1 MTHVKRHLEGLLALL
16 LRGTGDVPGLRDMR
30 HVTAYGIGEDLT
42 RQSLLVGF
50 NIDGISSTDLCD
62 RYRGEQLRLH
72 ATGHDPFFGLMLKQ
86 LGISSFI
93 RLSGSHYNSPREI
106 ERFLEATAKFAPARV
121 QVPVGAS
128 AHTR

>member
-1 MTHVKRHLEGLLALL
+1 LLALL
-16 LRGTGDVPGLRDMR
+16 LDGTSNVPGLRDMK
-30 HVTAYGIGEDLT
+30 HVTAYGIGDDLS

-50 NIDGISSTDLCD
+50 NLEGITSADGCDL
-62 RYRGEQLRLH
+62 YRGEQLRLH

-93 RLSGSHYNSPREI
+93 RLSGSHYNTPREI
-106 ERFLEATAKFAPARV
+106 ERFLEATATFAPAQT

-128 AHTR
+128 TQSR